1 MAQGKVRKFNQQKG
15 SGFIRLHDGRD
26 VFFHYSQL
34 VMDGF
39 KTIEEGEEVEV
50 SDEKF
55 GAFRSAL
62 SKLYISRRVDSM
74 TLQEILGR
82 NEGRNRR

>member
-1 MAQGKVRKFNQQKG
+1 METNENENEKEKENENE
-15 SGFIRLHDGRD
+15 GR
-26 VFFHYSQL
+26 
-34 VMDGF
+34 M
-39 KTIEEGEEVEV
+39 EEEEEEEEVEV

-82 NEGRNRR
+82 DEGRNRG

>member
-1 MAQGKVRKFNQQKG
+1 M
-15 SGFIRLHDGRD
+15 
-26 VFFHYSQL
+26 
-34 VMDGF
+34 
-39 KTIEEGEEVEV
+39 EEENENEKEEEEEVEV

-74 TLQEILGR
+74 TLREILGSAADGSR
-82 NEGRNRR
+82 G

>member
-1 MAQGKVRKFNQQKG
+1 METNEKEKEKETE
-15 SGFIRLHDGRD
+15 GR
-26 VFFHYSQL
+26 
-34 VMDGF
+34 M
-39 KTIEEGEEVEV
+39 EEEEEEEEVEV

-55 GAFRSAL
+55 GVFRSAL

-82 NEGRNRR
+82 NEGRNRG

>member
-1 MAQGKVRKFNQQKG
+1 METNEKEKEKENE
-15 SGFIRLHDGRD
+15 GR
-26 VFFHYSQL
+26 
-34 VMDGF
+34 M
-39 KTIEEGEEVEV
+39 EEEEEEEVEV

-82 NEGRNRR
+82 DEGRNRR

>member
-1 MAQGKVRKFNQQKG
+1 M
-15 SGFIRLHDGRD
+15 
-26 VFFHYSQL
+26 
-34 VMDGF
+34 
-39 KTIEEGEEVEV
+39 EEENEKEREGGEEEEEEVEV

-74 TLQEILGR
+74 TLREILGSAADR
-82 NEGRNRR
+82 SRG

>member
-1 MAQGKVRKFNQQKG
+1 METNENEKEKETE
-15 SGFIRLHDGRD
+15 GR
-26 VFFHYSQL
+26 
-34 VMDGF
+34 M
-39 KTIEEGEEVEV
+39 EEEEEEEEEVEV

-74 TLQEILGR
+74 TLQEILSR

>member
-1 MAQGKVRKFNQQKG
+1 METNEKEKEKETE
-15 SGFIRLHDGRD
+15 GR
-26 VFFHYSQL
+26 
-34 VMDGF
+34 M
-39 KTIEEGEEVEV
+39 EEEEEVEV

>member
-1 MAQGKVRKFNQQKG
+1 METNENEKEKETE
-15 SGFIRLHDGRD
+15 GR
-26 VFFHYSQL
+26 
-34 VMDGF
+34 M
-39 KTIEEGEEVEV
+39 EEEEEEEEEVEV

>member
-1 MAQGKVRKFNQQKG
+1 METNEKEKEKETE
-15 SGFIRLHDGRD
+15 GR
-26 VFFHYSQL
+26 
-34 VMDGF
+34 M
-39 KTIEEGEEVEV
+39 EEEEEEEEEVEV

-82 NEGRNRR
+82 NEGRNRG

>member
-1 MAQGKVRKFNQQKG
+1 METNEKEKEKETE
-15 SGFIRLHDGRD
+15 GR
-26 VFFHYSQL
+26 
-34 VMDGF
+34 M
-39 KTIEEGEEVEV
+39 EEEEEEEEEVEV

>member
-1 MAQGKVRKFNQQKG
+1 METNENENGNENENE
-15 SGFIRLHDGRD
+15 GR
-26 VFFHYSQL
+26 
-34 VMDGF
+34 M
-39 KTIEEGEEVEV
+39 EEENVEDEVEV

-82 NEGRNRR
+82 SEGRH

>member
-1 MAQGKVRKFNQQKG
+1 M
-15 SGFIRLHDGRD
+15 
-26 VFFHYSQL
+26 
-34 VMDGF
+34 
-39 KTIEEGEEVEV
+39 EEEEEEEEEVEV

>member
-1 MAQGKVRKFNQQKG
+1 METNEKENEKENE
-15 SGFIRLHDGRD
+15 GR
-26 VFFHYSQL
+26 
-34 VMDGF
+34 M
-39 KTIEEGEEVEV
+39 EEEEEEEVEV

>member
-1 MAQGKVRKFNQQKG
+1 METNEKEKEKETE
-15 SGFIRLHDGRD
+15 GR
-26 VFFHYSQL
+26 
-34 VMDGF
+34 M
-39 KTIEEGEEVEV
+39 EEEEEVEV

-62 SKLYISRRVDSM
+62 SKLYIWRRVDSM

>member
-1 MAQGKVRKFNQQKG
+1 METNEKEKEKETE
-15 SGFIRLHDGRD
+15 GR
-26 VFFHYSQL
+26 
-34 VMDGF
+34 M
-39 KTIEEGEEVEV
+39 EEEEEEEEEVEV
-50 SDEKF
+50 SDETF

-82 NEGRNRR
+82 NEGRNRG